1 MTLTG
6 STALDQSL
14 AGFLAGACSTTLLH
28 PLDLIKVRLQ
38 VNASPSTHLLPA
50 LKSISTQFGLKALY
64 RGLTPNLAGSTLSW
78 GIYFGIYDLI
88 KKNLR
93 QKTGQD
99 RLSAG
104 HHLLASA
111 EAGERQLLI
120 EKKYSLSK

>member
-6 STALDQSL
+6 SSALDQSL
-14 AGFLAGACSTTLLH
+14 AGFLAGACSTSLLH

-50 LKSISTQFGLKALY
+50 LRSISSQFGFQALY
-64 RGLTPNLAGSTLSW
+64 RGLSANLAGSTLSW
-78 GIYFGIYDLI
+78 AIYFGIYEVL
-88 KKNLR
+88 KKSMR
-93 QKTGQD
+93 ERSGQD

-111 EAGERQLLI
+111 EAGRFYLKISLL
-120 EKKYSLSK
+120 